1 MTEEPVDEAGD
12 QPGGSLRGFADQA
25 ARILAPFVSFV
36 FPPACLCCN
45 TALESPSAIL
55 CAACWG
61 ALEPLDFADARYLRT
76 FERITR
82 NGVIDGLAAPYYFQE
97 EGPLQALVHEL
108 KYKGMTR
115 VGTELGL
122 RLAGRIRDA
131 FPGSEPAVII
141 PVPLHPTKLRER
153 GYNQAECIARGMA
166 GALGIPVC
174 PCIVRRV
181 RYTQSQT
188 HLDAEQRENNVAEA
202 FTIAANEK
210 RRLEGT
216 TVYLVDD
223 VITTGATI
231 RSCARTVKGFGEK
244 RIVACA
250 AGVAVRPDQG
260 RSAFRGST
268 VIAEG

>member
-1 MTEEPVDEAGD
+1 MKEEGVHGAGD
-12 QPGGSLRGFADQA
+12 RPGRSMRGFAAQA
-25 ARILAPFVSFV
+25 ARILSPFVSFV
-36 FPPACLCCN
+36 FPPVCLCCSA
-45 TALESPSAIL
+45 ALESPSAIL

-61 ALEPLDFADARYLRT
+61 ALEPSDFTDERYLRT

-82 NGVIDGLAAPYYFQE
+82 NGVIDGLAAPYFFQE

-122 RLAGRIRDA
+122 RLAGRVRDA
-131 FPGSEPAVII
+131 FPDSGPAVII

-174 PCIVRRV
+174 PRIVRRV

-188 HLDAEQRENNVAEA
+188 HLDAGQRESNVAEA
-202 FTIAANEK
+202 FILAAKEK
-210 RRLEGT
+210 RRLEGK

-231 RSCARTVKGFGEK
+231 RSCARTVKGSGE
-244 RIVACA
+244 RTIVACA
-250 AGVAVRPDQG
+250 AGLAVRPDEG
-260 RSAFRGST
+260 RSALRGSPAM
-268 VIAEG
+268 AEG